1 MIVEIEN
8 VLNSDQ
14 LEKVRSI
21 FRVAEW
27 SEGKSTAG
35 AVLKDGKFNL
45 EVKAGTTH
53 HRELSKIVM
62 LALAGNTEVEMAI
75 SPTGS
80 SIPIFSKYTQGMRY
94 PEHLDAPIVS
104 YKNPSGS
111 IFPARF
117 RSDVSA
123 TLFLSEPDEYEGG
136 ELVINSPSG
145 ERRFKA
151 PTGSLITYPSNYLH
165 EITEVTGGERRV
177 AVFWF
182 QSLYQDTEARFQ
194 LYNLRRAADSLL
206 SRFPQD
212 EDVKSVNAT
221 LNKLMQMF
229 AG

>member
-1 MIVEIEN
+1 M
-8 VLNSDQ
+8 
-14 LEKVRSI
+14 
-21 FRVAEW
+21 
-27 SEGKSTAG
+27 
-35 AVLKDGKFNL
+35 
-45 EVKAGTTH
+45 EVKAGTTQ

-62 LALAGNTEVEMAI
+62 LALAKNTEVEMAI

-80 SIPIFSKYTQGMRY
+80 SIPIFSRYTEGMCY
-94 PEHLDAPIVS
+94 PEHLDAPIVN

-123 TLFLSEPDEYEGG
+123 TLLLSEPDEYEGG
-136 ELVINSPSG
+136 ELVIKSPSG

-151 PTGSLITYPSNYLH
+151 AAGSLITYPSNFLH
-165 EITEVTGGERRV
+165 EITAVTGGERRV

-182 QSLYQDTEARFQ
+182 QSLYQDTEERFQ
-194 LYNLRRAADSLL
+194 LYNLRRAADRLL
-206 SRFPQD
+206 SRFPDD